1 MSSQPAKEWDDM
13 TETQRTEITN
23 RLHAAV
29 EDVNRAAYRA
39 ALARA
44 SRSHYPQAAD
54 RA

>member
-1 MSSQPAKEWDDM
+1 MSQPAEEWDDM

-29 EDVNRAAYRA
+29 EDINRATYRA

-44 SRSHYPQAAD
+44 SRSHYPQASD